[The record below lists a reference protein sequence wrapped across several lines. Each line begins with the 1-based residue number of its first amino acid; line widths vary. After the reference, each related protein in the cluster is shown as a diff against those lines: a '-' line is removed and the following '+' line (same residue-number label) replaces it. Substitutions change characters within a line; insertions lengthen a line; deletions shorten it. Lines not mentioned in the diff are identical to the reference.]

1 MVQTKRLEE
10 LDGFRAVAIILVI
23 GFHYFSRWTPT
34 INPVN
39 LYPYGNIF
47 AKFPLFKYGYV
58 GVELFFII
66 SGFVIC
72 LTLFQS
78 NKISEFYWKRFS
90 RLFPTMLLCSLITIS
105 IESLVPIKLFQI
117 HLNSLLPSLTF
128 VDPIIFSK
136 IFGSDF
142 HGVDGSYW
150 SLFIEVKF
158 YFIMS
163 VLYFLSKRNNFSWYF
178 FLLFISVELGY
189 FVTSL
194 LGLIKLNKLI
204 NLLFFIKYL
213 PFFAG
218 GVGFYFLFFDRI
230 KLLYNSIIFTSIFF
244 IIINS
249 SINSSI
255 NFIELFF
262 YLLFYLLFYLFIFRR
277 PWLSPF
283 SWKPMT
289 MIGAASYSLYLL
301 HQDLGITIIAALGNL
316 FNFKNIFNILLIPF
330 FVILL
335 MIISSL
341 YIYKIWEVPS
351 KSWILSKLK
360 PMISLNLISGKIP
373 LTKNHDN

>member
-34 INPVN
+34 INSVN

-105 IESLVPIKLFQI
+105 IESLLPIKLFQI

-158 YFIMS
+158 YIIMS

-218 GVGFYFLFFDRI
+218 GVGFYFLFFDKI
-230 KLLYNSIIFTSIFF
+230 KLLYNSIILTSLFF
-244 IIINS
+244 IIINN

-301 HQDLGITIIAALGNL
+301 HQDLGITIIAVLGNL
-316 FNFKNIFNILLIPF
+316 FNFKNILNILLIPF
-330 FVILL
+330 FVIFL

-351 KSWILSKLK
+351 KSWILLKLK

-373 LTKNHDN
+373 RNQKP

>member
-1 MVQTKRLEE
+1 MNKIIQSKRLDE
-10 LDGFRAVAIILVI
+10 LDGFRALAIVLVI

-34 INPVN
+34 INSVN
-39 LYPYGNIF
+39 LYPYGNIL
-47 AKFPLFKYGYV
+47 ATFPLFKYGYV

-78 NKISEFYWKRFS
+78 NRISEFYWKRFS
-90 RLFPTMLLCSLITIS
+90 RLFPTMLLCSLVTVFL
-105 IESLVPIKLFQI
+105 ESLLPIKLFQI
-117 HLNSLLPSLTF
+117 HLSSLLPSWTF
-128 VDPIIFSK
+128 VDPIVFSK

-158 YFIMS
+158 YLIIS
-163 VLYFLSKRNNFSWYF
+163 LIYFLSKKHNFPQYF
-178 FLLFISVELGY
+178 FLFFISVELSNLM
-189 FVTSL
+189 TSM
-194 LGLIKLNKLI
+194 LGLIKLNRLI

-218 GVGFYFLFFDRI
+218 GVGFYFLFFDKI
-230 KLLYNSIIFTSIFF
+230 KFFYHSIIF
-244 IIINS
+244 S
-249 SINSSI
+249 SIIFILINGLFHSSI

-262 YLLFYLLFYLFIFRR
+262 YVLFYLMFYLFIFKRT
-277 PWLSPF
+277 WLSPF

-301 HQDLGITIIAALGNL
+301 HQDLGVTIIATLGNW
-316 FNFKNIFNILLIPF
+316 FKFDNILAILLIPL

-341 YIYKIWEVPS
+341 FIYKIWEVPT
-351 KSWILSKLK
+351 KSWILNILK
-360 PMISLNLISGKIP
+360 PMFSLHFMSEKIP
-373 LTKNHDN
+373 RNE

>member
-1 MVQTKRLEE
+1 M
-10 LDGFRAVAIILVI
+10 DGFRAVAIILVI

-34 INPVN
+34 INSVN

-105 IESLVPIKLFQI
+105 IESLLPIKLFQI

-158 YFIMS
+158 YIIMS

-218 GVGFYFLFFDRI
+218 GVGFYFLFFDKI
-230 KLLYNSIIFTSIFF
+230 KLLYNSIILTSLFF
-244 IIINS
+244 IIINN

-301 HQDLGITIIAALGNL
+301 HQDLGITIIAVLGNL
-316 FNFKNIFNILLIPF
+316 FNFKNILNILLIPF
-330 FVILL
+330 FVIFL

-351 KSWILSKLK
+351 KSWILLKLK

-373 LTKNHDN
+373 RNQKP